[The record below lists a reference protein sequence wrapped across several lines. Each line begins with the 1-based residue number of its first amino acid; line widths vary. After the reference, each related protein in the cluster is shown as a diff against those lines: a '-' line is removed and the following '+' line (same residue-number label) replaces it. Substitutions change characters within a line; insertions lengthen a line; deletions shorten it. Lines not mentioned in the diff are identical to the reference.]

1 MRRVFFSFHFQRDAF
16 LVGQVRNSWIGN
28 SSFEGQPYLDKA
40 KWETIERQG
49 DSAIKNWIDTQ
60 MRGTSV
66 TVVLIGAQTLQRR
79 WVKYEIA
86 ETLKRGGRLLGVTLT
101 GMTNIDQNIELKS
114 CPLTGTPFET
124 KMLGNSYP
132 VYNWVTQNG
141 RKNLGTWIQQAAAR
155 AGR

>member
-16 LVGQVRNSWIGN
+16 LVGQVRNSWLGN
-28 SSFEGQPYLDKA
+28 PSFEGQPYLDKA

-49 DSAIKNWIDTQ
+49 DRAIKNWIDTQ
-60 MRGTSV
+60 MKGTSV

-79 WVKYEIA
+79 WVKYEID
-86 ETLKRGGRLLGVTLT
+86 ETLKRGGGLLGVTLT
-101 GMTNIDQNIELKS
+101 GMTNIDRNIELKS
-114 CPLTGTPFET
+114 CALTGTPFET
-124 KMLGNSYP
+124 KMFGNSYP

-141 RKNLGTWIQQAAAR
+141 RQNLGTWIQQAATR